1 MVGDVAGLVLV
12 DLGDVSGVAAEVCV
26 EVGTVDVGI
35 VEIRIVQ
42 VVHGGLVHGG
52 LVRICVL
59 CRVVIVPAAV
69 GIGVVVVGI
78 VGGVAVVV
86 GVFEAIWLVIGL
98 FRIGVTAVLV
108 VILVVVLVVAHRDG
122 QVGQAPLVGSARV
135 RVRGRLPGRV
145 PVTALDQLHS
155 VGIGIG
161 ICICIGNDIGAG
173 SGGSRGSG
181 GRYRPGDGI
190 GP

>member
-12 DLGDVSGVAAEVCV
+12 DLGDVPGVAAKVCV
-26 EVGTVDVGI
+26 EVGTVDIGI

-52 LVRICVL
+52 LVRIRVL
-59 CRVVIVPAAV
+59 WRVVIVPAAV

-86 GVFEAIWLVIGL
+86 GVFKAIWLVVGL

-108 VILVVVLVVAHRDG
+108 VILLVVLVVAHRDG
-122 QVGQAPLVGSARV
+122 QVSQPPLVGSARV
-135 RVRGRLPGRV
+135 RVRVRVRLPGRV

-155 VGIGIG
+155 VGIGID
-161 ICICIGNDIGAG
+161 ICICIGN
-173 SGGSRGSG
+173 
-181 GRYRPGDGI
+181 
-190 GP
+190 